1 MTQKNLLYI
10 KILLILIFILNI
22 QSVLA
27 QKSDCDIYN
36 IALKHINNL
45 RSDYFYFISNEK
57 LEFTKDYLKAF
68 NLMQDMN
75 LDWEDFSEPKSDS
88 INCSFDS
95 LKYEICNMEESY
107 LFDIPHIVE
116 LGHHKYIPVG
126 VNFLPILYKQNQL
139 ALLAVVTR
147 FKPVPIAVSYFIF
160 EYKEEQWEIVDV
172 KVEVY

>member
-10 KILLILIFILNI
+10 KILFILIFILSI
-22 QSVLA
+22 QSTLA

-36 IALKHINNL
+36 IALKHIYNQ

-57 LEFTKDYLKAF
+57 LEFTKNYLDAF
-68 NLMQDMN
+68 NSMQDMN
-75 LDWEDFSEPKSDS
+75 LDWKDFAEPKSDS

-95 LKYEICNMEESY
+95 LKYEICNMKESY
-107 LFDIPHIVE
+107 LFDIHHIIE
-116 LGHHKYIPVG
+116 LEHHKYIPVG
-126 VNFLPILYKQNQL
+126 VNFLPILYKQDQL

-147 FKPVPIAVSYFIF
+147 FKPVPKAVFYFIF
-160 EYKEEQWEIVDV
+160 EYKEQWKIVNV